1 MAKRAF
7 VLPVIGVAVLP
18 KCPMCVMAI
27 LGALGLQH
35 TVHETVFAAVQV
47 AMVLVV
53 VALLATR
60 RRLMQIALGVAGA
73 SAVIL
78 AAFGVAPT
86 QVGLA
91 GGALLFATWMVKPAH
106 ACEKSSHP
114 DPHRHGV
121 FGTPPGIRAASSAQ

>member
-1 MAKRAF
+1 MISRAF
-7 VLPVIGVAVLP
+7 ALPAIGVAVLP
-18 KCPMCVMAI
+18 KCPMCVMVI

-53 VALLATR
+53 VVLLALR

-78 AAFGVAPT
+78 AAFGVAPAE
-86 QVGLA
+86 VGFA
-91 GGALLFATWMVKPAH
+91 GGALLFATWMVKPARTC
-106 ACEKSSHP
+106 AC
-114 DPHRHGV
+114 
-121 FGTPPGIRAASSAQ
+121 AY